1 MSKRT
6 VGNNA
11 PDDGALWIPV
21 IACDRRPWT
30 GMEYFEKGND
40 YTRAALWGFILAA
53 VSRMD

>member
-40 YTRAALWGFILAA
+40 NTRAALWGFILAA